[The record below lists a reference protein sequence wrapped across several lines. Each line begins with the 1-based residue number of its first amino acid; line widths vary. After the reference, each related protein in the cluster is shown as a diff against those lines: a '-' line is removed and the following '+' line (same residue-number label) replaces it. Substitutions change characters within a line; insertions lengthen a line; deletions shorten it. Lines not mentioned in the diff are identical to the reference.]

1 MPAALVICGA
11 SNSGKTTLIEELLR
25 QLAAKGLRVGT
36 VKADGHGKAEKA
48 VDGKDTTRHVRAGAR
63 RSVLVSPG
71 LASTYEQPT
80 LQHVHAVEE
89 RFADCDF
96 VLLEGFK
103 ESRLPKIE
111 VVRRERGT
119 EPLISRKELLGVYGD
134 VPVEGLRHFP
144 TVESLATFIMTELMT
159 AEDRMPAVAL
169 RVNGKRIPLKAHL
182 QEILAGAISGTV
194 GSLKGCEDGDTIEVV
209 VRKGRKPRPK

>member
-11 SNSGKTTLIEELLR
+11 SNSGKTTLIEALIR
-25 QLAAKGLRVGT
+25 ALAAEGLRVGT

-48 VDGKDTTRHVRAGAR
+48 VEGKDTTRHVRAGAR

-103 ESRLPKIE
+103 ESRLPKNE
-111 VVRRERGT
+111 VVRRETGT
-119 EPLISRKELLGVYGD
+119 EPLVDRKELIGVYGD

-144 TVESLATFIMTELMT
+144 SVESLVSFITGELM
-159 AEDRMPAVAL
+159 ASGGQPPAVAL
-169 RVNGKRIPLKAHL
+169 RVNGKRIPLKPHL
-182 QEILAGAISGTV
+182 QEILAGAIAGTI
-194 GSLKGCEDGDTIEVV
+194 GSLKGCEDGDVIEVV
-209 VRKGRKPRPK
+209 VRRARKPAE